1 MEYSLSNRLVIH
13 IEPKTLLNISRFIVF
28 LGLIT
33 GLIYQRTDHIYRTF
47 VALVGLYI
55 PDMAEKYFP
64 NPHSKLRAFLAPI
77 YNKKTMALLGVFI
90 AIHVSLVNVPF
101 TTVDL
106 FHKEWRNADMISHFL
121 GGVAVW
127 AITAEVFFNLSTEGY
142 LKLTR
147 RKLVVYSFL
156 VLFVLSLGWE
166 VVEKL
171 SESEISF
178 IYESFENKIRDTIMN
193 ALGGLFA
200 LYLVLK
206 RKYPF
211 EVNLNH

>member
-1 MEYSLSNRLVIH
+1 MEYPRIAILVIH
-13 IEPKTLLNISRFIVF
+13 IDPKTALNISRFIVF
-28 LGLIT
+28 LGVIT
-33 GLIYQRTDHIYRTF
+33 ALIYQRVDHIYRTL
-47 VALVGLYI
+47 VALIGLYI
-55 PDMAEKYFP
+55 PDVVDRYFSNP
-64 NPHSKLRAFLAPI
+64 NPKLRPFLAPI

-127 AITAEVFFNLSTEGY
+127 AITAEVLLNLSTEGY

-166 VVEKL
+166 VMEKL

-178 IYESFENKIRDTIMN
+178 IYESIENKIRDTIMN

>member
-1 MEYSLSNRLVIH
+1 M
-13 IEPKTLLNISRFIVF
+13 
-28 LGLIT
+28 
-33 GLIYQRTDHIYRTF
+33 
-47 VALVGLYI
+47 ALVGLYI

-127 AITAEVFFNLSTEGY
+127 AITAEVLLNLSTEGY

-166 VVEKL
+166 VMEKL

-178 IYESFENKIRDTIMN
+178 IYESIENKIRDTIMN

>member
-33 GLIYQRTDHIYRTF
+33 ALIYQRTDHIYRTL

-127 AITAEVFFNLSTEGY
+127 AITAEVLLNLSTEGY

-166 VVEKL
+166 VMEKL

-178 IYESFENKIRDTIMN
+178 IYESIENKIRDTIMN

>member
-1 MEYSLSNRLVIH
+1 M
-13 IEPKTLLNISRFIVF
+13 EPKTLLNISRFIVF

-90 AIHVSLVNVPF
+90 AIHVSLLNVPF

-106 FHKEWRNADMISHFL
+106 FHKEWRNADVISHFL

-127 AITAEVFFNLSTEGY
+127 AITAEVLLNLSTEGY

-166 VVEKL
+166 VMEKL
-171 SESEISF
+171 SESVISY
-178 IYESFENKIRDTIMN
+178 IYESIENKIRDTIMN